1 MTTPRRRKLDLY
13 RPPWTKINSDLITDF
28 KIKSEI
34 VLVEENIRNTL
45 QDIGLGKDRTLWILC
60 HLAKN

>member
-1 MTTPRRRKLDLY
+1 MTIHRRTKLDLH

-28 KIKSEI
+28 KIKSKI

-45 QDIGLGKDRTLWILC
+45 QDIGFG
-60 HLAKN
+60 